1 MFERLEKKKIAG
13 QSYYYY
19 SQWGWVNGK
28 CRRLWQRYLGKAKDI
43 AAAVEG
49 GGPAPRCAEIFD
61 WGLPQALW
69 QVARRLR
76 VASIIERL
84 CPKRRQGL
92 STGEYLTI
100 AALNR
105 AIAPCSKRSMWEWFS
120 STVLVRLFPGASQ
133 AALSSQR
140 FWDHMGRVDRAS
152 ARSVW
157 KEILTGVIE
166 REPID
171 LSSICYDGT
180 NFYTFIDTFNVRC
193 KIAKRG
199 KNKQGRNNLRQINYA
214 LFCCAEGR
222 IPLYYELYDGNRNDA
237 GHFPE
242 ALANFARFFGELTKH
257 KQSAPGSTL
266 IFDKGN
272 NSADNLALVDELNLD
287 FVGSVKNDEHKELA
301 CIPNDDKRL
310 KPCQTPELEGVRAF
324 RTTKEIYGKERTVV
338 VTFNDNLHQAQCR
351 TVENDIAKV
360 LEKLST
366 LQQRLRDRT
375 AGRIRGG
382 RAPTL
387 ESVRKQCE
395 GALHRPFL
403 KQIITVDIKEG
414 QGEKATPELRYQ
426 IDAGA
431 REEIF
436 NTYLGKNIL
445 ISSHENWS
453 NEKIIRAY
461 RSQYQIEEVY
471 KQMKERH
478 CGPWWPLNHWTDQM
492 IEVHGLYCTIAV
504 LMRGLM
510 MRRIQAAGINLSL
523 GRAMKELAAIREVVN
538 IYPATRRKKNETRQV
553 VLSRL
558 NKVQEK
564 LMRALDLTPKT
575 DV

>member
-1 MFERLEKKKIAG
+1 MDLSLYAVIQCLTRTPWGSLGPTSLE
-13 QSYYYY
+13 S
-19 SQWGWVNGK
+19 
-28 CRRLWQRYLGKAKDI
+28 L
-43 AAAVEG
+43 
-49 GGPAPRCAEIFD
+49 
-61 WGLPQALW
+61 
-69 QVARRLR
+69 
-76 VASIIERL
+76 
-84 CPKRRQGL
+84 
-92 STGEYLTI
+92 
-100 AALNR
+100 
-105 AIAPCSKRSMWEWFS
+105 
-120 STVLVRLFPGASQ
+120 RLFP
-133 AALSSQR
+133 R
-140 FWDHMGRVDRAS
+140 FFPS
-152 ARSVW
+152 APR
-157 KEILTGVIE
+157 KKTKHTAPCFTLQIE
-166 REPID
+166 RE
-171 LSSICYDGT
+171 
-180 NFYTFIDTFNVRC
+180 
-193 KIAKRG
+193 
-199 KNKQGRNNLRQINYA
+199 
-214 LFCCAEGR
+214 
-222 IPLYYELYDGNRNDA
+222 
-237 GHFPE
+237 H
-242 ALANFARFFGELTKH
+242 
-257 KQSAPGSTL
+257 
-266 IFDKGN
+266 
-272 NSADNLALVDELNLD
+272 
-287 FVGSVKNDEHKELA
+287 
-301 CIPNDDKRL
+301 
-310 KPCQTPELEGVRAF
+310 
-324 RTTKEIYGKERTVV
+324 
-338 VTFNDNLHQAQCR
+338 QCR

-510 MRRIQAAGINLSL
+510 MRQIQAAGINLSL

-538 IYPATRRKKNETRQV
+538 IYPAARRKKNETRQV